1 MADASV
7 VVVYRERAS
16 DRRALAAAAELDAPL
31 TVVTRAPKE
40 IRSAACGIY
49 TAELD
54 LAVRAL
60 AEQELC
66 TAREL
71 LGPRAQ
77 DTRFVVL
84 ETRDED
90 DLADWARAA
99 GATTA
104 LLGARRAMLG
114 IRRRDSARRALARA
128 GLDVRVID

>member
-1 MADASV
+1 L
-7 VVVYRERAS
+7 
-16 DRRALAAAAELDAPL
+16 AL
-31 TVVTRAPKE
+31 
-40 IRSAACGIY
+40 
-49 TAELD
+49 
-54 LAVRAL
+54 
-60 AEQELC
+60 
-66 TAREL
+66 
-71 LGPRAQ
+71 RAQ